1 MMDTSWAWILETPM
15 GMPVGGA
22 CMTEA
27 DETGHVLDSMKSSP
41 PSHGHPALKG
51 EGKRWKGNG

>member
-1 MMDTSWAWILETPM
+1 MPV

-27 DETGHVLDSMKSSP
+27 GEIGHVPDSVKSSP
-41 PSHGHPALKG
+41 PSHGHPTLKG